1 MFAVIKTGGKQYRV
15 QEGDIL
21 QVEKLNKEESQ
32 EVTFNQ
38 VLLIED
44 EEKTLIGTP
53 YIEKALV
60 RAVVIENFKDK
71 KIIVFK
77 KKRRKQYRKTK
88 GHRQELTKIKIEQII
103 TGEKEK
109 EIEAETPKKKATA
122 KSPKEKIVAKKDAT
136 RVTKSKAPKEKAPAK
151 KQVKK
156 KTTQTKK
163 PKLAKESKNGA

>member
-21 QVEKLNKEESQ
+21 QIEKLNKEEGQ
-32 EVTFNQ
+32 ELAFNQ

-53 YIEKALV
+53 YIEKALI

-109 EIEAETPKKKATA
+109 EIEAEITKKKTTA
-122 KSPKEKIVAKKDAT
+122 KSPKKKIVAKKDAT